1 MLVKHIDFHFFD
13 RAKYFFPNFVKIVL
27 WASNS
32 LQNSVHKIFVIKV
45 QSPSCFNL
53 PYDVI
58 FSKQLKQPI
67 IPFFLYDFNFPDKL
81 HIRVYSNP
89 QYWITVKLSSL
100 KYIFC
105 FKWEIFQFKFVHLE
119 LLDIALDHVFFLLT
133 VTRSL
138 IQRIK
143 VFFSILQGSF
153 NFTLKRYLCRNYWFK
168 FFKSHFVL
176 LWFDIATSTLYL
188 IDHEIYLSCKE
199 STSSLFL
206 FYIKYVFACFQFILP
221 LILI

>member
-13 RAKYFFPNFVKIVL
+13 RVKYFFPNFVKIVL

-100 KYIFC
+100 KNIFC
-105 FKWEIFQFKFVHLE
+105 FKWEIFQFKFIHLE

-138 IQRIK
+138 IRIDEQLVSLLHK
-143 VFFSILQGSF
+143 VCLCLFSVHSSFDLDLTRKLFLNFSADSRTQLRILQ
-153 NFTLKRYLCRNYWFK
+153 
-168 FFKSHFVL
+168 
-176 LWFDIATSTLYL
+176 
-188 IDHEIYLSCKE
+188 
-199 STSSLFL
+199 
-206 FYIKYVFACFQFILP
+206 
-221 LILI
+221 